1 MEKMA
6 FQAWLKRERKRAN
19 LTQEELGE
27 RAGLGRTYVNKIERQ
42 RVDVPTYETRQKLHK
57 VLGTSEDV
65 DLSRNANLQIG
76 TTTATAGA
84 HPPTVEVRDAHGTI
98 TAAAVTALGGR
109 FVLRDG
115 RLTVEWGPAMR
126 WLLGVG

>member
-1 MEKMA
+1 
-6 FQAWLKRERKRAN
+6 
-19 LTQEELGE
+19 
-27 RAGLGRTYVNKIERQ
+27 LGRTYVNKIERQ

-57 VLGTSEDV
+57 VLGTSEDDLIRGNV